1 MPINMEAI
9 QHPSKFIKPEWVT
22 TIRQYAAEAEKLGKL
37 HPAQLEVVYEQ
48 QWFNLLSPAVYGGL
62 ETPLPKL
69 IKIEEALS
77 WADGSLGWVV
87 TLCCGAGWFGGF
99 IAPKIA
105 REIYSDKHACLA
117 GSGAAT
123 GTARIVND
131 GYIINGSWKY
141 ASGVHHAT
149 HITVNC
155 TIIKSDV
162 LVLDADGMP
171 LILPFVLDRK
181 DVQLQSGWK
190 YMGMIATGSDAYSVT
205 DLKVAQNRCFKID
218 ADAAVIKTPLYT
230 YPFMQLAEAT
240 LAANLSGMAMHFI
253 DLCLPAFKNK
263 ATNIRRVNAANVVV
277 MDEELRSA
285 TALLD
290 QARASLFEAVEA
302 SWQDHLNETFLK
314 TVSTTSRILAKTARE
329 CVDRLYPYC
338 GLLAA
343 SPDTQLNRVWRD
355 LHTASQHALLTFL
368 M

>member
-1 MPINMEAI
+1 MEPV
-9 QHPSKFIKPEWVT
+9 QHPSIFMEPEWVT
-22 TIRQYAAEAEKLGKL
+22 TIRQYAAEAEHLGKL
-37 HPAQLEVVYEQ
+37 HPAQLELVYEQ

-62 ETPLPKL
+62 EMPLPRL
-69 IKIEEALS
+69 IKTEEALS

-99 IAPKIA
+99 MAPDIAQ
-105 REIYSDKHACLA
+105 EIYSDKHACLA

-123 GTARIVND
+123 GTARIVDD
-131 GYIINGSWKY
+131 GYIINGNWKY

-155 TIIKSDV
+155 AIMQGNEPVIDK
-162 LVLDADGMP
+162 DGTP

-181 DVQLQSGWK
+181 DVKLQSGWK

-205 DLKVAQNRCFKID
+205 NLHVAQNRCFKID
-218 ADAAVIKTPLYT
+218 ADAAVIKAPLYT

-240 LAANLSGMAMHFI
+240 LAANLSGMAVHFI

-263 ATNIRRVNAANVVV
+263 ATNIRRVNEANVAV
-277 MDEELRSA
+277 MDEALRSA
-285 TALLD
+285 TAFLNH
-290 QARASLFEAVEA
+290 ARASFFQAVEA
-302 SWQDHLNETFLK
+302 SWQDHQNEILLRA
-314 TVSTTSRILAKTARE
+314 VSTTSRVLAKTARE
-329 CVDRLYPYC
+329 CVDQLYPYC

-368 M
+368 V